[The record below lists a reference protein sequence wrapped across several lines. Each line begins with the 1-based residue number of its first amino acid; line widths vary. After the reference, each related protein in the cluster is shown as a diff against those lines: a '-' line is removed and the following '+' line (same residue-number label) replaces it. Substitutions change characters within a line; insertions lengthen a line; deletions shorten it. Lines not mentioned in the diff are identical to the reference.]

1 MGAIKSVL
9 GPAKNAKETDLEEEI
24 FKDVEELN
32 SSETVEE
39 FTEIDNSIIEDEEVI
54 VIDEENDIEEGY
66 KVVCY
71 FTNWAWYRP
80 EGGKYQP
87 RDINEDL
94 CTHIVYGFAVLDSIT
109 LTIKA
114 HDSWADFDNGKS

>member
-9 GPAKNAKETDLEEEI
+9 GPAKNAQETDLEEEI
-24 FKDVEELN
+24 FNVVEEIT
-32 SSETVEE
+32 SSENVEE
-39 FTEIDNSIIEDEEVI
+39 FTEIDNSIKHEE
-54 VIDEENDIEEGY
+54 VIDEEDEIEEGY

-94 CTHIVYGFAVLDSIT
+94 CTHIVYGFAVLDPIT